1 MFNTN
6 FVPPLVQKQ
15 IKNFI
20 TDYKYSYSG
29 MLKALIYGIEISKK
43 FKPDPT
49 FPTIAFLPYI
59 YQDAYNYYYK
69 LWLAEQANGKITI
82 SKPEVIHV
90 VIEAPQRK
98 GLRNKFA
105 SILEDDIV
113 DI

>member
-6 FVPPLVQKQ
+6 FVPPLIQKQ

-29 MLKALIYGIEISKK
+29 MLKALVYGIEITKK
-43 FKPDPT
+43 FKPDPL

-59 YQDAYNYYYK
+59 YQDAYNYYYR
-69 LWLAEQANGKITI
+69 LWLADQANEAKNIRE
-82 SKPEVIHV
+82 PEVVHV
-90 VIEAPQRK
+90 IIEAPQRK